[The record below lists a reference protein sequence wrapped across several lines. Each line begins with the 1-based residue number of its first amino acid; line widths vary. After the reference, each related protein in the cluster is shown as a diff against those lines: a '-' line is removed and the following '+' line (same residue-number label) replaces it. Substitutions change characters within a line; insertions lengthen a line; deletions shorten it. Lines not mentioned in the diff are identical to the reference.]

1 MLRPTGVTMH
11 YEVELGLVIGSKV
24 QDLDPKDSQG
34 ALEAIECE
42 SCS

>member
-1 MLRPTGVTMH
+1 MLRPKGVTMH
-11 YEVELGLVIGSKV
+11 YEVELGLVIGRKV